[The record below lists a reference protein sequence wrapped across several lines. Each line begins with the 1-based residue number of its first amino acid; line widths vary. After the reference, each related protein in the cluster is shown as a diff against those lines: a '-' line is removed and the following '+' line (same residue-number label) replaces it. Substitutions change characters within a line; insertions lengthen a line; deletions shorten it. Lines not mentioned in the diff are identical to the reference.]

1 MLVKPRASLF
11 PLCCCL
17 GPRPQHYFILRLQLL
32 AQVSTLEAARGAAAA
47 GLVLLLFS
55 LHTLILHATP
65 RTTTILQMLLTA
77 AEFGGALP
85 SGLLPPS
92 PLVVSKVG
100 KRNYNF

>member
-1 MLVKPRASLF
+1 ML
-11 PLCCCL
+11 CL
-17 GPRPQHYFILRLQLL
+17 GPRPQHYFLLRLQLL

-65 RTTTILQMLLTA
+65 RTTTILQMFLTA
-77 AEFGGALP
+77 GESGGALP

-100 KRNYNF
+100 KSNYS